1 MLENRCKTAQTCRQD
16 ISTHGIGYVESV
28 SYCLTWVRISLTCV
42 ISLWRN
48 ATNCTYNFMFPLKI
62 RHVKNFNQSCLTAA
76 FTFQRVC
83 CPMNNVGVPTVVS
96 TWARNTTYYWVP
108 GRAFINTP
116 YAGHRA
122 DSRFAPSQWETTLLC
137 NDVSHWLGENLESAM
152 LVVIKPRGSPG
163 YSHHVTFA
171 VYCHGAINRKQRNK
185 MVIKKLLHKYTENIL
200 SCYHYVWRRLIR
212 GLFSI

>member
-1 MLENRCKTAQTCRQD
+1 MLAKQVILDKILSPAYNVIFHTCMLENRCKTAQTCRQD

-62 RHVKNFNQSCLTAA
+62 RQVKNFNQSCLTAA

-96 TWARNTTYYWVP
+96 TWARNTTYYWVS
-108 GRAFINTP
+108 GKGFYKHTICW
-116 YAGHRA
+116 
-122 DSRFAPSQWETTLLC
+122 SQGWFQVCAQPMRDDVTL
-137 NDVSHWLGENLESAM
+137 
-152 LVVIKPRGSPG
+152 
-163 YSHHVTFA
+163 
-171 VYCHGAINRKQRNK
+171 
-185 MVIKKLLHKYTENIL
+185 
-200 SCYHYVWRRLIR
+200 
-212 GLFSI
+212 